1 MMAEHLTISYSNKRK
16 FISLLIGIIWIIIA
30 IGYFYLYNA
39 MDWRVYL
46 NFIVGILF
54 LLSAFWQYNHS
65 YIVILE
71 DRIVINSFPRKEIK
85 IEELSD
91 LRNDS
96 THFIFKTSDK
106 TIKVTKA
113 LIEKSEYNNFE
124 NFYIQLKEKL
134 SLNVV

>member
-1 MMAEHLTISYSNKRK
+1 MMTEHLTIPYSNKRK